1 MKGEG
6 RERVLEVVWH
16 VSTCRGGRGV
26 LYRARLFAEM
36 ERSCLASRYKRR
48 EMVGYF
54 SDVINSCAEA
64 ENLDKQDVCERIVM
78 SALRYHN
85 IAMMENGFVCM
96 LGKFHNVLYVA
107 AKLCYDWNLENN
119 EIVARLLNDIF
130 YCEKTFER
138 IMVGAIF
145 GTRVTHFLS
154 GWKSDFEDRE
164 ENIRALVYF
173 LHHAT
178 VGRLEYR
185 CESSFIKRRLIDVPM
200 ESYGQA
206 WPLRVAIQHGSPDIL
221 LVMLRYGA
229 TVESDQVAPSPLEML
244 LTRLNEYDPQP
255 GQDKPVYPEHLIA
268 CLRLVLRTITTAFV
282 KTPSHIAEQSGVH
295 SISLYEQYPAL
306 MEQNLIPPERSGLSP
321 PELRHL
327 CRCAIR
333 ERLFQNWALPHGIK
347 TLQIPQL
354 LRNYLDILC
363 D

>member
-1 MKGEG
+1 ME
-6 RERVLEVVWH
+6 VLID
-16 VSTCRGGRGV
+16 C
-26 LYRARLFAEM
+26 YFDRLFAEM

-54 SDVINSCAEA
+54 SDVINSCAAA
-64 ENLDKQDVCERIVM
+64 ENLDKQDICERIVM

-85 IAMMENGFVCM
+85 IAMMENGYVCM

-119 EIVARLLNDIF
+119 EIVSRLLNDMF

-138 IMVGAIF
+138 ILVGAIF

-185 CESSFIKRRLIDVPM
+185 CESSTIKRRLIDVPM

-229 TVESDQVAPSPLEML
+229 TVESDKIAPSPLEML
-244 LTRLNEYDPQP
+244 LAKLNEFEPQP
-255 GQDKPVYPEHLIA
+255 GQDEIVYPEQLLV

-282 KTPSHIAEQSGVH
+282 KTPSHIAEQSGVL
-295 SISLYEQYPAL
+295 SISLYEQYPTL
-306 MEQNLIPPERSGLSP
+306 MEQKLIPPERSGLSP

-327 CRCAIR
+327 CRCSIR

-347 TLQIPQL
+347 TLQIPES
-354 LRNYLDILC
+354 LRNYLDLLC